1 MGVKVMSIRIRNLAS
16 RFSLESGGGR
26 VISSAQMLAH
36 FHHCWCLWYVVLGL
50 RSGKPGIVWAVQM
63 HIKQSNGHQRASQT
77 SLLTGFGLSRSA
89 TMDAVLDSVKL
100 RWPTWDLHGSPWMS
114 CEAQISMPN
123 SRRVWVQ
130 RSTRMLMKAC
140 NCCSLKQ
147 RTVTEMSQIGSQ
159 WTYAPYPNKTFC
171 CPTRQDTSAST
182 GDSMDIEFEKD
193 PQHVPALS
201 IYIYIY
207 NSISNTEHTES
218 WPQMHHITPSALL
231 WGPSNSG
238 HWTYRSCAPQTVR
251 GHKQGEKKNSRAL
264 SQPRSIFV
272 FETQTIERTW
282 ESLARCLDSVQRK
295 ESVSLICHSE
305 NGNSYFI
312 YSIHIYIYV

>member
-1 MGVKVMSIRIRNLAS
+1 M
-16 RFSLESGGGR
+16 
-26 VISSAQMLAH
+26 
-36 FHHCWCLWYVVLGL
+36 
-50 RSGKPGIVWAVQM
+50 
-63 HIKQSNGHQRASQT
+63 
-77 SLLTGFGLSRSA
+77 
-89 TMDAVLDSVKL
+89 
-100 RWPTWDLHGSPWMS
+100 DLHGSPVKPEFP
-114 CEAQISMPN
+114 CPTPGGFGCKD
-123 SRRVWVQ
+123 RRGCWWRRAIVVAW
-130 RSTRMLMKAC
+130 S
-140 NCCSLKQ
+140 S
-147 RTVTEMSQIGSQ
+147 VTEMSQIGNQ
-159 WTYAPYPNKTFC
+159 WTYALYPNKTFC

-201 IYIYIY
+201 IYIY

-282 ESLARCLDSVQRK
+282 ESLARVWTVYK
-295 ESVSLICHSE
+295 ERRA
-305 NGNSYFI
+305 
-312 YSIHIYIYV
+312 